1 MNPNNPTQSAQ
12 PAHTPLPWHVG
23 MKPGPM
29 IYGPQGEQIADLTGA
44 LSFNAGPNAAF
55 IVRACNSHAQLVA
68 ALEATLGQLYLYK
81 ALLNENEI
89 DARSPQ
95 LKEAIAEAIVCSQT
109 SIGVVNAAL
118 SAALQAAK

>member
-1 MNPNNPTQSAQ
+1 MNPNNPTHSAQ

-55 IVRACNSHAQLVA
+55 ILRACNSHAQLVA
-68 ALEATLGQLYLYK
+68 AIQQFLDESEDGGDM
-81 ALLNENEI
+81 NDI
-89 DARSPQ
+89 DWNR
-95 LKEAIAEAIVCSQT
+95 LR
-109 SIGVVNAAL
+109 AAL
-118 SAALQAAK
+118 SAAKE

>member
-55 IVRACNSHAQLVA
+55 IVRACNSHEALVEALSAMYCAGFWTADSLQSMPEHQRKAVAQ
-68 ALEATLGQLYLYK
+68 
-81 ALLNENEI
+81 
-89 DARSPQ
+89 AR
-95 LKEAIAEAIVCSQT
+95 
-109 SIGVVNAAL
+109 AAL
-118 SAALQAAK
+118 SAAK